1 MSKSKKIIKIL
12 FLLILLFISF
22 IFIEMLS
29 VSFKYV
35 NKPFVTF
42 DINNIRNPQIKKIT
56 RTIDNI
62 YSVILLKVSDQHKNY
77 LDQRDDN
84 FDQLPQQ
91 KIIKAE
97 SDNFTLSKLNKPGS
111 AAGEVLTFASGATAT
126 SCVAASAGVGLGMVI
141 ALGG

>member
-77 LDQRDDN
+77 LVQE
-84 FDQLPQQ
+84 
-91 KIIKAE
+91 I
-97 SDNFTLSKLNKPGS
+97 
-111 AAGEVLTFASGATAT
+111 
-126 SCVAASAGVGLGMVI
+126 
-141 ALGG
+141 